1 MKTAKII
8 FAALVCALFA
18 GCMDKDWDT
27 PDLTDA
33 PFGNNS
39 LTEENMITIAEL
51 KDIYKDVFNASKDQ
65 AVKVDKDIKIKGWVV
80 GNDIQGNIYK
90 QVYIQDA
97 TGAILVGINEGGVFG
112 YLPMGQEVLVSLKG
126 LHVGAYRKQCQIG
139 APYNGSIGRMDKF
152 TWQKH
157 FKAIGK
163 PNPGKLTELATEF
176 TKGMD
181 MFENCGKLMT
191 IKGVTL
197 TEADGKATFAP
208 GDGSVAT
215 TANCVNRNIDI
226 DKNIVLRTSTYADF
240 AAQPMPQGKVN
251 ITGIFT
257 RFNNTWQILM
267 RQSSDIEKQ

>member
-18 GCMDKDWDT
+18 GCMDKDWDA

-39 LTEENMITIAEL
+39 LTEENVITIAEL
-51 KDIYKDVFNASKDQ
+51 KDMYKDVFNASKDQ

-90 QVYIQDA
+90 QVYVQDA

-112 YLPMGQEVLVSLKG
+112 YLPLGQEILIALKD

-152 TWQKH
+152 TWQQH

-163 PNPGKLTELATEF
+163 PNTDKLTELATEF
-176 TKGMD
+176 NTDMD
-181 MFENCGKLMT
+181 MFENCAKLMT
-191 IKGVTL
+191 FKNITL
-197 TEADGKATFAP
+197 KDADGKATFAP
-208 GDGSVAT
+208 ADGSVTT
-215 TANCVNRNIDI
+215 TANCVNRNISEA
-226 DKNIVLRTSTYADF
+226 KNVVLRTSTYADF
-240 AAQPMPQGKVN
+240 AALPMPQGKVN

-257 RFNNTWQILM
+257 RYNNTWQILM
-267 RQSSDIEKQ
+267 RKGCDIEKQ